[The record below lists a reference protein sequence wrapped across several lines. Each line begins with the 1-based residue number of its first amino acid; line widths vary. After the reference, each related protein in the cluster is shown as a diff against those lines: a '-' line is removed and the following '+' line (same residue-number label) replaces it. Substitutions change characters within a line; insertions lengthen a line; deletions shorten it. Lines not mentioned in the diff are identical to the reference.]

1 MITYRKISKDNRMY
15 ISTERTQ
22 LMDGYMMIQI
32 DLLHNRLFPKI
43 LSVSR
48 NPWCLAFIFSSVILK
63 SFFLI
68 GNNKAIIHVIWY
80 GGEMPFMI
88 ERMLMM

>member
-1 MITYRKISKDNRMY
+1 MILYRKISKDNRMY
-15 ISTERTQ
+15 TSTERTQ
-22 LMDGYMMIQI
+22 LPDGYMMSQI
-32 DLLHNRLFPKI
+32 DLIHNRLFPKYI
-43 LSVSR
+43 VYLTQSVVS
-48 NPWCLAFIFSSVILK
+48 FFFFSSVILK